1 MGEGFRICF
10 ICGKLGG
17 VDGVSLEVDKWI
29 YVLGNMG
36 HTIFTIA
43 GKYIKPL
50 SSIPKKNQ
58 ILVERIRFDSP
69 EQHYYEN
76 LVFPYLSGNPSVL
89 TKEMRNGI
97 LDIMTLFGN
106 DVANSIYE
114 HLKAHNIDVIIAENT
129 NAMPMTLLGGI
140 AVYNLATERRMATI
154 FHHHDFWWERSR
166 FSNNHIEGL
175 LNEIMPPAE
184 LGSEHIVL
192 TSYAAHILRSIKRV
206 RPIIVPNCEDFDNPV
221 RKDEYNSHFREDLG
235 FKSDDILVVQPT
247 RIVRRKRIE
256 DSIALLARLIK
267 KYPAMQGRLQYIIS
281 LYQGDEP
288 DNHYVD
294 EIKDLAKKREI
305 SLHFISDRVFSQ
317 RGTDKKGNRLY
328 TNRDVVANADLVT
341 YLPIWEG
348 FGNALLE
355 AIASRVPVVTTT
367 YLVYK
372 TDIKITGLKNIEVR
386 DSYDDLTGKLAI
398 SDKVIDEIQYLLTH
412 PQEKEQIVNM
422 NFEIARREFGY
433 NTLSHKLQKV
443 FSDYSDEIRASRKRL
458 EKSKLLYS
466 V

>member
-1 MGEGFRICF
+1 MGDQFRICF

-29 YVLGNMG
+29 YVLKALG
-36 HTIFTIA
+36 HTVFTIA

-50 SSIPKKNQ
+50 ASIPKKNQ
-58 ILVERIRFDSP
+58 IVVDRIRFDSP

-76 LVFPYLSGNPSVL
+76 LVFPYLSGQPSSL
-89 TKEMRNGI
+89 TKEMRNSI
-97 LDIMTLFGN
+97 VDKMTLFGS
-106 DVANSIYE
+106 DVANTIYE
-114 HLKAHNIDVIIAENT
+114 KLKKHDIDVLIAENT

-140 AVYNLATERRMATI
+140 AVYQLATERRVATI

-166 FSNNHIEGL
+166 FSNNHIEAL
-175 LNEIMPPAE
+175 LNEIMPPSD

-206 RPIIVPNCEDFDNPV
+206 RPIIIPNCEDFDNPV
-221 RKDEYNSHFREDLG
+221 QLDEYNRHFRKDLG
-235 FKSDDILVVQPT
+235 FKDDDILVMQPT

-256 DSIALLARLIK
+256 DSVELLAKLVI
-267 KYPAMQGRLQYIIS
+267 KYPDIHKKIHYIIS

-288 DNHYVD
+288 DDHYVD
-294 EIKDLAKKREI
+294 EIKQLAKNREI
-305 SLHFISDRVFSQ
+305 PLHMISDRVFSQ
-317 RGTDKKGNRLY
+317 RGNDKHGKRLY
-328 TNRDVVANADLVT
+328 TNRDVIANADLVT
-341 YLPIWEG
+341 YLPVWEG

-355 AIASRVPVVTTT
+355 TIAARIPLITTT

-372 TDIKITGLKNIEVR
+372 TDIKITGLKNIEIR
-386 DSYDDLTGKLAI
+386 DTYDEQAGKLMV
-398 SDKVIDEIQYLLTH
+398 SDKVVDEIYFLLNH
-412 PQEKEQIVNM
+412 PQEKNQIVDM
-422 NFEIARREFGY
+422 NFDIGKREFGY
-433 NTLSHKLQKV
+433 NTLSHKLQNV
-443 FSDYSDEIRASRKRL
+443 LNDYADEIRASRKRL